1 MLENNNNIIDI
12 TPVIN
17 EEVSA
22 DKVRHLQ
29 DDIDYLDT
37 QLSIASAMVE
47 EKDVQL
53 EEQKEVI
60 NSLKKEVFILKDKLL
75 KAQEGIIKFY
85 QSM

>member
-17 EEVSA
+17 EEISA

-53 EEQKEVI
+53 QEQKEVI
-60 NSLKKEVFILKDKLL
+60 NSLKREVLVLKDKLL